1 MKNKGTKKGTPL
13 KTKLENLKA
22 IVTSKQFKD
31 ASKDLVKSLKDA
43 RDTMDVF
50 K

>member
-1 MKNKGTKKGTPL
+1 MKKEKQEKKGVL
-13 KTKLENLKA
+13 NNIKS

-31 ASKDLVKSLKDA
+31 ASKDLIKSLKDA
-43 RDTMDVF
+43 RNSMDIF